1 MRTYR
6 VFYVPRTGEAMWS
19 ERPKAVGEG
28 AKVEEWREGRMR
40 EKWGA

>member
-19 ERPKAVGEG
+19 ERPREIGEG
-28 AKVEEWREGRMR
+28 GKVEEWREGRMR